1 MNFKKSIAKISQI
14 LESILRHNEAFKSK
28 GDASNEAH
36 VAKHA
41 ENIKKETDL
50 LAAVLTEVQPLA
62 EVVLASEFKDR
73 YDGLNEILIAAKDEF
88 KNKEDLTDFGFKL
101 KKYSANAFTDA
112 GKFLDKL
119 KKIKK
124 EHAARNAA

>member
-1 MNFKKSIAKISQI
+1 M
-14 LESILRHNEAFKSK
+14 
-28 GDASNEAH
+28 
-36 VAKHA
+36 
-41 ENIKKETDL
+41 

-62 EVVLASEFKDR
+62 EIVLASEFKGR
-73 YDGLNEILIAAKDEF
+73 YDGLPEILEAAKSEF

-112 GKFLDKL
+112 GKLLDKL

-124 EHAARNAA
+124 EHAAKATA